1 MVKVERST
9 VINASV
15 ERLWQVLRDFN
26 GHDRWHP
33 AVSNSRLQDGKSTNQ
48 VGAVRNFVLTGGERI
63 SEQLLSLSDHAW
75 SLRYCIVNSDI
86 PLYNYVAEIVLKRI
100 TDQDAAYWVW
110 RSSFDTPAG
119 RESELAGLVGS
130 SVYEAGFQAIRKRL
144 ESGQAVQSPSSA
156 FATASSPRSFQQS
169 HEESEQLSRDSTR
182 PAKGKIANLAGS
194 AMVIHSHGAPD
205 VMQLEHVEAV
215 APGRG
220 EVRLKQT
227 AIGLNFIDLHCRSG
241 FYPLLKTPG
250 ILGLEAVGTVVD
262 TGPGVAHL
270 SAGQRVVYAC
280 MPLGAYASVRTM
292 SSNLVV
298 PLPDFL
304 DDRHAAAGFLKGM
317 TAEFLLHRVHR
328 LQAAE
333 TALIFAPAGG
343 VGQLLCQWAR
353 HLGATVIGAT
363 STESK
368 STVARHAGAHHVIVP
383 GKNSLEEQV
392 LELTDGRGA
401 NVIYD
406 AVGADTWRH
415 SIAALAVRGHLV
427 SFGQASGSVGSRD
440 IDVLT
445 KKSLTVSR
453 PNFNDFTCTWEMLG
467 EGSSRLFAA
476 IADKTLKIPLQ
487 HSWELSAASDAHRAM
502 QRRETVGSSVLIPA
516 DVDPQQ

>member
-9 VINASV
+9 IINASV
-15 ERLWQVLRDFN
+15 ESVWQVLRDFN
-26 GHDRWHP
+26 GHDQWHP
-33 AVSNSRLQDGKSTNQ
+33 AVSQSRLQEGTATNQ
-48 VGAVRNFVLTGGERI
+48 VGAIRNFVLTGGERI
-63 SEQLLSLSDHAW
+63 SEQLLSLSDHTW

-86 PLYNYVAEIVLKRI
+86 PLYNYIAEIVLKRV
-100 TDQDAAYWVW
+100 TDHDAVYWLW
-110 RSSFDTPAG
+110 RSRFDTPAG
-119 RESELAGLVGS
+119 REDELATIVGS
-130 SVYEAGFQAIRKRL
+130 SVYEAGFQAIRERL
-144 ESGQAVQSPSSA
+144 ERGQAESSPSPSPSPSSA
-156 FATASSPRSFQQS
+156 SATPLQGSRQSHGQTVQIPRS
-169 HEESEQLSRDSTR
+169 TTW
-182 PAKGKIANLAGS
+182 PATGKIATLAGS
-194 AMVIHSHGAPD
+194 AIVIHRHGAPE
-205 VMQLEHVEAV
+205 VMQLERVEAV

-227 AIGLNFIDLHCRSG
+227 AVGLNFIDLHCRSG

-250 ILGLEAVGTVVD
+250 IPGLEAVGTVVD

-270 SAGQRVVYAC
+270 SAGQRVGYAC
-280 MPLGAYASVRTM
+280 LPVGAYASVRTM
-292 SSNLVV
+292 SSDLVI

-304 DDRHAAAGFLKGM
+304 DDRHAAAVLLKGM

-328 LQAAE
+328 LQAGE

-363 STESK
+363 STGSK
-368 STVARHAGAHHVIVP
+368 AIVARHAGAHHVIVP

-392 LELTDGRGA
+392 LELTDGRGV
-401 NVIYD
+401 NVIFD

-445 KKSLTVSR
+445 KKSLTVS
-453 PNFNDFTCTWEMLG
+453 
-467 EGSSRLFAA
+467 
-476 IADKTLKIPLQ
+476 
-487 HSWELSAASDAHRAM
+487 
-502 QRRETVGSSVLIPA
+502 PA
-516 DVDPQQ
+516 EF